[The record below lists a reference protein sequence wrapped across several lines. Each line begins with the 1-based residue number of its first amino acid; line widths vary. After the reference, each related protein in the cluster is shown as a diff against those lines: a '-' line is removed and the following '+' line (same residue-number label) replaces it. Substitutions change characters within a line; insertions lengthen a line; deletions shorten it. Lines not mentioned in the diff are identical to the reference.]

1 MSKNKKNIKNKGIK
15 KDLNINIQQKIESE
29 AGEEIEVGRKTVIAF
44 LLFLLIFL
52 IPLFTE
58 TLSERKYDN
67 QITYD
72 VVNENNYEIILNNN
86 RYFLDLDFDDEQY
99 ASAIKNSNIDFI

>member
-15 KDLNINIQQKIESE
+15 KDLNINVQQNKMESE
-29 AGEEIEVGRKTVIAF
+29 AGQETEVGRKTVIAF

-72 VVNENNYEIILNNN
+72 VVNE
-86 RYFLDLDFDDEQY
+86 
-99 ASAIKNSNIDFI
+99 

>member
-15 KDLNINIQQKIESE
+15 KDLNINVQQNKMESE
-29 AGEEIEVGRKTVIAF
+29 AGQETEVGRKTVIAF

-72 VVNENNYEIILNNN
+72 VVNEYNYEIILYNN
-86 RYFLDLDFDDEQY
+86 R
-99 ASAIKNSNIDFI
+99 

>member
-44 LLFLLIFL
+44 LLFLLIF
-52 IPLFTE
+52 
-58 TLSERKYDN
+58 
-67 QITYD
+67 
-72 VVNENNYEIILNNN
+72 
-86 RYFLDLDFDDEQY
+86 
-99 ASAIKNSNIDFI
+99 